1 MKVQVVAI
9 DTFLLPSVNMW
20 LKVGFMYQISLAAKD
35 LNWSTRVGYTPV
47 PVDVA
52 VYDSANVKGFTLGF
66 THDTHHKL
74 THHGGLSK
82 IPDNTLTS

>member
-9 DTFLLPSVNMW
+9 DTFLLSSVNMW
-20 LKVGFMYQISLAAKD
+20 LKMELMYQISLAAKD
-35 LNWSTRVGYTPV
+35 LNWGTHVAYTPV

-52 VYDSANVKGFTLGF
+52 VYVKGFT
-66 THDTHHKL
+66 HNTHHKL

-82 IPDNTLTS
+82 IPDNTHTNFIKY